1 MQTFSTKSHFKT
13 LDFIFLSIIG
23 SQLFLFFTFLFI
35 TNKSEFTNDYFT
47 GNELKVIA
55 ILINSAVILST
66 KLSQRYFTKSILP
79 ENLLKE
85 KINTFRLL
93 SIIRLALLESGNIIN
108 LVFYLMTGDSI
119 FLLIFGALFIL
130 QFAYRPLP
138 KLMIREFNLP
148 LEKINEIL

>member
-1 MQTFSTKSHFKT
+1 MKNSSLHKIFKT
-13 LDFIFLSIIG
+13 LDLIFLSIIA

-35 TNKSEFTNDYFT
+35 SNKTELIADFFS

-55 ILINSAVILST
+55 IILNSTMILST
-66 KLSQRYFTKSILP
+66 KLLQKKFTKNHLSKKSL
-79 ENLLKE
+79 EE
-85 KINTFRLL
+85 KIHSFRLL